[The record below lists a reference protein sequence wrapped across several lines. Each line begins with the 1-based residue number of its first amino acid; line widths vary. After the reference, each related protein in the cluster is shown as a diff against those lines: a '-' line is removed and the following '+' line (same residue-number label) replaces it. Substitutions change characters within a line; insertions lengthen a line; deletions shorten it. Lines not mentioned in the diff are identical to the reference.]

1 MDDKEKAKN
10 LVEHASRWMGN
21 IVTEVLGNYGQYLP
35 DEVRD
40 DFLEISSLLHGIYR
54 KL

>member
-10 LVEHASRWMGN
+10 LVEHASRWMSN
-21 IVTEVLGNYGQYLP
+21 IVTELLGNYGYCLS
-35 DEVRD
+35 DDVRD
-40 DFLEISSLLHGIYR
+40 DLREISSLLHGIYR